1 LSVKLSNIKPN
12 PQNPRLIKDERFK
25 KLVQSIKDFPEM
37 MAKRP
42 MVCVT
47 DVDGK
52 LFPLGGNMR
61 LKALKE
67 AGYTDIP
74 DEWVTMADEWT
85 QEQRNEFIIKDNI
98 SFGEHDWEALKDWD
112 TEQLE
117 DWGLEVPT
125 FMIDDSMN
133 DIDEV
138 DKFTESVN
146 FVIKCESIEQ
156 LEQLQTKLNTSSN
169 KLAYDEFLIK
179 IGL

>member
-1 LSVKLSNIKPN
+1 MLIEKKKISELKPAPYNPRKSTEKQEQHLKASLEKFGVVEPIIFNKQTGFIVGGHFRVRELKKLGYKEVDCVIVDLSEEDEKELNVRLNANTGEWDWEQLSN
-12 PQNPRLIKDERFK
+12 
-25 KLVQSIKDFPEM
+25 
-37 MAKRP
+37 
-42 MVCVT
+42 
-47 DVDGK
+47 
-52 LFPLGGNMR
+52 
-61 LKALKE
+61 
-67 AGYTDIP
+67 
-74 DEWVTMADEWT
+74 EWDAE
-85 QEQRNEFIIKDNI
+85 
-98 SFGEHDWEALKDWD
+98 LL
-112 TEQLE
+112 TE
-117 DWGLEVPT
+117 WGLDVPT